1 MTKRE
6 FYRMPTKKKW
16 LYILCKIG
24 IMLTVIAM
32 GIIAVFASGLE
43 LPTVESQLSFSVGIV
58 MIALVAILALT
69 NRIKTLIKI
78 ESLSFV
84 VIFILLLA
92 FSYTIH
98 YLIYAVGLI
107 SIPLLIDDMIV
118 SPIWTN
124 YVANTQDTQEVVQG
138 E

>member
-16 LYILCKIG
+16 LYVLCKIG
-24 IMLTVIAM
+24 IMLSVIAM
-32 GIIAVFASGLE
+32 SIIAVFASGLK
-43 LPTVESQLSFSVGIV
+43 LPTVESQLSFSAGIV

-69 NRIKTLIKI
+69 NRIKTILKIKSI
-78 ESLSFV
+78 SFV
-84 VIFILLLA
+84 IMFIILLA

-107 SIPLLIDDMIV
+107 TIPLLIDDIIIT
-118 SPIWTN
+118 PLWTN
-124 YVANTQDTQEVVQG
+124 YVANTQDTQEVVKG
-138 E
+138 D

>member
-6 FYRMPTKKKW
+6 FYRMPTRNKW
-16 LYILCKIG
+16 LYILCKVG
-24 IMLTVIAM
+24 IMLAVIAM

-58 MIALVAILALT
+58 MIALVAVLALT
-69 NRIKTLIKI
+69 NRLKTLIKI
-78 ESLSFV
+78 KSLSFV

-92 FSYTIH
+92 FSYTVH
-98 YLIYAVGLI
+98 YLIYAVGLV

-118 SPIWTN
+118 TPIWTN

>member
-6 FYRMPTKKKW
+6 FYRMPTRRKW

-58 MIALVAILALT
+58 MIALVTVFALT
-69 NRIKTLIKI
+69 NRLKTLIKI
-78 ESLSFV
+78 KSLSFV
-84 VIFILLLA
+84 VIFVLLLA
-92 FSYTIH
+92 FSYTMH

-118 SPIWTN
+118 TPIWTN